1 MTYLKIS
8 QDIGLN
14 YNKLKMYLV
23 ENVTTP
29 PNELLNLAAE
39 LAAAITE
46 GSSTAIGIL
55 IYRLFILKNNLS

>member
-39 LAAAITE
+39 LAAAITD
-46 GSSTAIGIL
+46 GSSPAIGIL